1 MVEIQTIQLENDQ
14 KIGRDIPPS
23 IYRWQKTHVKRC
35 RSSLALRDMK
45 IKNSKRYWHTAISL
59 CKIMWNS
66 GKEAENLDHSY
77 FAGGKVK

>member
-23 IYRWQKTHVKRC
+23 IYRWQKTHVKGC

-45 IKNSKRYWHTAISL
+45 IKNSKRY
-59 CKIMWNS
+59 
-66 GKEAENLDHSY
+66 
-77 FAGGKVK
+77 